1 MPRCLGF
8 VGVVPCIHACS
19 GDPESRSDRWE
30 GSLGVVRRSRKPQRP
45 KERGDA
51 GAGSGA
57 REKVAGGRGWKR
69 SPGEDLGACLG
80 GGDGNVGGVTRF
92 STLNSCAASL
102 AKLLTGTMSTVVAQS
117 LHVFGLRSHVSNNVF
132 FFDEQIIIFPSGN
145 HCVKYNVDQKWQ
157 KFIPGKT
164 LSNLTHNRVCQI

>member
-1 MPRCLGF
+1 MGTVPRGRPEEQEATKAKGKRRGRSG
-8 VGVVPCIHACS
+8 VG
-19 GDPESRSDRWE
+19 
-30 GSLGVVRRSRKPQRP
+30 
-45 KERGDA
+45 
-51 GAGSGA
+51 GAGEGCWG
-57 REKVAGGRGWKR
+57 EGRRR
-69 SPGEDLGACLG
+69 SPGEDLEACRG

-92 STLNSCAASL
+92 SRLTSCAASS

-164 LSNLTHNRVCQI
+164 LSNLTHT